1 MENVSSVLTAPEDID
16 LQSKAKQKLEQELKE
31 STNKEFAEPV
41 INYLLKRIQ
50 ESNALAA
57 DICQDHKTC

>member
-31 STNKEFAEPV
+31 STNKGFAEPV

-50 ESNALAA
+50 ESNALAK
-57 DICQDHKTC
+57 CRSLP